1 MFTVKLNADEKH
13 TYLQRERKK
22 AFQRIFISKFTL
34 TLQEV
39 RKFDISN
46 SEFNFAG
53 EHCSINKLLC
63 ISLKRKRTS

>member
-1 MFTVKLNADEKH
+1 MKNTRIF
-13 TYLQRERKK
+13 RERKK

-34 TLQEV
+34 TLSEV

-46 SEFNFAG
+46 SEFNFAK

-63 ISLKRKRTS
+63 ISVKRKRTS

>member
-1 MFTVKLNADEKH
+1 MKNTRIF
-13 TYLQRERKK
+13 RERKK
-22 AFQRIFISKFTL
+22 AFQRIFTSKFTL

-46 SEFNFAG
+46 SEFSFAE